1 MNQITDTASA
11 SLTPWTPDPNLKWD
25 VVFDNLWEYRPAL
38 RGVTLQQ
45 IRDHVDGEF
54 ADAQVRDEFFDLD
67 FYDPRQGIP
76 IYASYLSFRDDHL
89 LARCYLS
96 K

>member
-1 MNQITDTASA
+1 MSTQPSPA
-11 SLTPWTPDPNLKWD
+11 PWAPDPNLKWD
-25 VVFDNLWEYRPAL
+25 VLFHNGWQYWPAL

-54 ADAQVRDEFFDLD
+54 ADAQVLDECFDLD
-67 FYDPRQGIP
+67 FYTRWEGIP
-76 IYASYLSFRDDHL
+76 IYASKEDMERGYL
-89 LARCYLS
+89 LAKCYLS

>member
-1 MNQITDTASA
+1 MSTQPSPA
-11 SLTPWTPDPNLKWD
+11 PWAPDPNLKWD
-25 VVFDNLWEYRPAL
+25 VVFDNRWEYCRAL

-54 ADAQVRDEFFDLD
+54 ADGQVVDGFFDLD
-67 FYDPRQGIP
+67 FYDPSQGVP
-76 IYASYLSFRDDHL
+76 IYASEDDLKNDHL

>member
-1 MNQITDTASA
+1 MSTQPSPA
-11 SLTPWTPDPNLKWD
+11 PWAPDPNLKWD
-25 VVFDNLWEYRPAL
+25 VIFDNHWEYCRGL
-38 RGVTLQQ
+38 YGVTLQQ
-45 IRDHVDGEF
+45 IRDHIDQRFIDG
-54 ADAQVRDEFFDLD
+54 QVLDEFFDLD

-76 IYASYLSFRDDHL
+76 IYASKDDLKSDYL